1 MASAGNQRCSDTKV
15 LLLRTSTGGRLRKSA
30 RRARFEEVE
39 ASEPIKA
46 LSTHYNTQ
54 HWILRHTA
62 DCGRKC
68 VDTVPLRTFDTVI
81 YPPER

>member
-15 LLLRTSTGGRLRKSA
+15 LLFRTNTGGRLRKSA

-39 ASEPIKA
+39 ASEPINA

-54 HWILRHTA
+54 HWMLRRPA
-62 DCGRKC
+62 DCGRNY
-68 VDTVPLRTFDTVI
+68 VDTAPFRTFDTVI
-81 YPPER
+81 YPSEG